1 VRVLVTGASGFVGRC
16 AAAALRDMGHS
27 VIAVVHS
34 GHRDPDG
41 EALRVDLLSAGA
53 AGRIAE
59 AASADAL
66 LHLAWTTRHGAYW
79 NDLAN
84 LNWLASTAEL
94 VAAVARRGTRRIC
107 VVGTCFEYDWP
118 VDGDCDEQATPTA
131 AHTVYDAAKNACR
144 LVLEQLTRDMDLS
157 LAWARLFHLFG
168 PGEHP
173 DRLVSS
179 VCRALVAGQ
188 PARCS
193 SASGLRDFMDVR
205 DAGAALAHLVAT
217 DVRGIVNVA
226 SGETV
231 RIRDVAFTLGELAGR
246 PDLIAVGEL
255 PDRPNE
261 PPRITASTSRLNREV
276 GFQPERRLRDGLNDA
291 LTYWSEARDQN
302 G

>member
-1 VRVLVTGASGFVGRC
+1 MRVLLTGASGFVGRC
-16 AAAALRDMGHS
+16 AAAALREMGHS
-27 VIAVVHS
+27 VVAVVNS
-34 GHRDPDG
+34 GGRDADG
-41 EALRVDLLSAGA
+41 EVLRVDLLSAGT

-84 LNWLASTAEL
+84 LSWLAATAEL
-94 VAAVARRGTRRIC
+94 VAAVARRGTRRVC

-118 VDGDCDEQATPTA
+118 VDGDCDEDVTPTA
-131 AHTVYDAAKNACR
+131 SHTVYDAAKTACR
-144 LVLEQLTRDMDLS
+144 LVLEQLARDMHLS
-157 LAWARLFHLFG
+157 LAWARLFHLYG

-179 VCRALVAGQ
+179 VCRALVAGR

-193 SASGLRDFMDVR
+193 SGSGLRDFMDVR
-205 DAGAALAHLVAT
+205 DAASALAHLVT
-217 DVRGIVNVA
+217 GDVRGIVNVA

-231 RIRDVAFTLGELAGR
+231 RIRDVAVTLGDLAGR
-246 PDLIAVGEL
+246 PELVAVGEL
-255 PDRPNE
+255 PDRPDE

-276 GFQPERRLRDGLNDA
+276 GFQPEHRLRDGLNDA
-291 LTYWSEARDQN
+291 LTYWTKERDRH